1 MAGGFVH
8 GRVGKQQAAFL
19 RILAAIFQNNSY
31 LYRTVYRAHL
41 AFGNLAAH
49 FHHIQ
54 RRLGNVHIHRIGLLN
69 SGQHGC
75 TAGSEQCA
83 FGYVGAA
90 DIARNRRG
98 DASVVH
104 INLCRADGGAGGV
117 HISHGRALCGHG
129 GIVFLFADGIGGHQG
144 LVACQ
149 VGIGFGLGGF
159 GRGQL
164 GARAGEAGGIA
175 GVVQLIQRLTG
186 LHITAF
192 LEQAAFD
199 DAAHLWAHF
208 GGTERFQ
215 AAGQLGADG
224 GVFCLYGE
232 HADHQFR
239 CGLLLLCA
247 FAAGRQRQYGSHGD
261 CAQPEARF
269 P

>member
-1 MAGGFVH
+1 MCLRQAHAHIQAGQQDVVVVRHFHAQGNLAGGFVH

-19 RILAAIFQNNSY
+19 RILAAVFQNNGY
-31 LYRTVYRAHL
+31 LYCAIYRAHL

-54 RRLGNVHIHRIGLLN
+54 RRLGNVHIHRVGLLN

-75 TAGSEQCA
+75 PTGSEQCA

-90 DIARNRRG
+90 DIAGNRRG
-98 DASVVH
+98 DAGVVH
-104 INLCRADGGAGGV
+104 VNLCRADGGAGGI
-117 HISHGRALCGHG
+117 HIGYGRALCGHG
-129 GIVFLFADGIGGHQG
+129 GIVFLFADGIGGHQR

-149 VGIGFGLGGF
+149 IGIGFGLGGF
-159 GRGQL
+159 GRSQL
-164 GARAGEAGGIA
+164 GARTGEAGGIA

-208 GGTERFQ
+208 GGTE
-215 AAGQLGADG
+215 
-224 GVFCLYGE
+224 
-232 HADHQFR
+232 
-239 CGLLLLCA
+239 
-247 FAAGRQRQYGSHGD
+247 
-261 CAQPEARF
+261 
-269 P
+269 